1 MNILIDNKDLYSH
14 FGIKCLDWTQAL
26 SIANERDDIQ
36 TWYNKSGID
45 KNLEHNRYDA
55 REFTIECYTKQLNLE
70 TAYLCFKNFAEYLH
84 NQRVVVFSLHSSDM
98 RQAFL
103 VERSVAIT
111 PEINIRQ
118 QNSLY
123 YAKIGFRD
131 INPNALVYYKEISV
145 VELGTT
151 TLSINYDKGTSAN
164 VYWGNGDQGEV
175 SNSSTYSHIIPIST
189 ISSERIDIIV
199 DVDKDLNA
207 STSLVADFILDFQSG
222 ISSHE
227 VQFTSTSQ
235 GSPTIYR
242 WDFGDNE
249 VSSEQNPKHTF
260 VNAGSYTVKLT
271 IYNAKNTQA
280 SKTVEAC
287 VVVRKPRLLFSDGN
301 YNIIH
306 STPTN
311 YIVTHQ

>member
-26 SIANERDDIQ
+26 SIANERQDIQ

-55 REFTIECYTKQLNLE
+55 REFVIECYTKQLNIE

-103 VERSVAIT
+103 VERSVAIS
-111 PEINIRQ
+111 PDINIRQ
-118 QNSLY
+118 QNTLY

-131 INPNALVYYKEISV
+131 INPNALVFYKTLNS
-145 VELGTT
+145 GTT
-151 TLSINYDKGTSAN
+151 SLSIDYDKGTSAN

-175 SNSSTYSHIIPIST
+175 SNSATYTHSTYTSGT
-189 ISSERIDIIV
+189 TNQMIDIIV
-199 DVDKDLNA
+199 DVDKDLEQI
-207 STSLVADFILDFQSG
+207 STLNADFSYDFPSG

-227 VQFTSTSQ
+227 VQFSDLSIGTVV
-235 GSPTIYR
+235 YWR
-242 WDFGDNE
+242 WEFGDDTI
-249 VSSEQNPKHTF
+249 SEERNPKHIYE
-260 VNAGSYTVKLT
+260 NAGIYTVKLT
-271 IYNAKNTQA
+271 IYNEKNTEV
-280 SKTVEAC
+280 SKTIENAI
-287 VVVRKPRLLFSDGN
+287 VVRRPRLLWSNTDAL
-301 YNIIH
+301 IH

-311 YIVTHQ
+311 YITTKK